1 MMKKILLLFI
11 AFILSF
17 STCKATENEEVIL
30 EFTDTDTY
38 VADIEEENVVKEK
51 TLKEKIR
58 DIYSLEI
65 EHTDRPAFLLS
76 EILTKK
82 YDEKS

>member
-38 VADIEEENVVKEK
+38 VADIEEENIVKEK
-51 TLKEKIR
+51 TLKE
-58 DIYSLEI
+58 
-65 EHTDRPAFLLS
+65 T
-76 EILTKK
+76 
-82 YDEKS
+82 